1 MRTKI
6 LIVDDSTLLHRMY
19 AVALQ
24 TYERREIETL
34 YATDGADGLTRL
46 HEHPDVA
53 LVLLDVNMPTMSGLE
68 FLRQVRAMPSF
79 ADVRIVLQSTEDAE
93 ADVARGLE
101 AGADGYLRKPF
112 NRAELY
118 ALLDRLLP

>member
-24 TYERREIETL
+24 TYERRAIEAV
-34 YATDGADGLTRL
+34 YASDGAEGLARL

-53 LVLLDVNMPTMSGLE
+53 LILLDVNMPTMSGLE

-93 ADVARGLE
+93 ADVARGLA

-118 ALLDRLLP
+118 ALLDSLVS